1 MVYVCDKT
9 FTKEEILKMEGTIL
23 QILDFNILSVSSLNF
38 LARFSKLANLDEK
51 NYMLSRYLIEMALLD
66 YKMLKYSQSLI
77 ASAAIYLVN
86 KIRRI

>member
-1 MVYVCDKT
+1 MVYVCDKA
-9 FTKEEILKMEGTIL
+9 FTKEEILKKEGTIL

-38 LARFSKLANLDEK
+38 LDIFSKLSNLDEK

-66 YKMLKYSQSLI
+66 YKMLKYSPSLI